1 MVTIVYGLGPSCV
14 PNAARAKSAK
24 LADGGTRGA
33 LLAAMPAID
42 CQEKGVGSVFIQRRN
57 WIGAPA
63 ELMLVRPYQ
72 CPAEESY
79 GAGFA
84 LGMI

>member
-1 MVTIVYGLGPSCV
+1 M

-42 CQEKGVGSVFIQRRN
+42 CQEKGVGSVFIQKRN
-57 WIGAPA
+57 
-63 ELMLVRPYQ
+63 
-72 CPAEESY
+72 CPAESY
-79 GAGFA
+79 GARFA
-84 LGMI
+84 LSMI

>member
-1 MVTIVYGLGPSCV
+1 MVTMVYGLGPSCV

-42 CQEKGVGSVFIQRRN
+42 CQEKGVGSVFIQIGLEHRRN
-57 WIGAPA
+57 
-63 ELMLVRPYQ
+63 
-72 CPAEESY
+72 
-79 GAGFA
+79 
-84 LGMI
+84 